1 MLPFSTLT
9 YVGRQLCTVCFHE
22 LRDFTVL
29 LVILV
34 TAWNRDRA
42 KKELKEAGKRQI
54 VAWFRTQM
62 GN

>member
-42 KKELKEAGKRQI
+42 KNELKEAGERQI
-54 VAWFRTQM
+54 VAWFGTQM